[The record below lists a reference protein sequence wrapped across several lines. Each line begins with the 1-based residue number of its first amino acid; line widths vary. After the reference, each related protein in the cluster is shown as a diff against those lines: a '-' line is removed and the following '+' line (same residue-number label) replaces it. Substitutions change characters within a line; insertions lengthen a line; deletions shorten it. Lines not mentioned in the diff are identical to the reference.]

1 MIFLKAFFVGGAIC
15 ALTQIVIDKTKLT
28 PARIM
33 VGIVCL
39 GVFLSALGIYQPLAD
54 FAGAGATVPLLGF
67 GHNLWKGIKEAID
80 AQGVLGLFTGG
91 FKASAVGIS
100 AALVLSYL
108 GAHIFKSK
116 MS

>member
-1 MIFLKAFFVGGAIC
+1 MIYLRAFLIGGSIC

-39 GVFLSALGIYQPLAD
+39 GVLLSAIGVYQPFAD
-54 FAGAGATVPLLGF
+54 WAGSGATVPLLGF
-67 GHNLWKGIKEAID
+67 GHNLWKGTREAID
-80 AQGVLGLFTGG
+80 TYGVIGLFMGG

-100 AALVLSYL
+100 AALVLSYI